1 MLYIC
6 HVFTQIFSFC
16 SLLSPLKCKHYK
28 ILIFSFKAYSSNN
41 LNKLAY
47 TMSLKT
53 FHCFICGGFFL
64 VYLWWIF
71 SVYLW
76 WIFFQFICG
85 GFFSVYLWWIF
96 FQFICGG
103 FFFSLFVVDFFQFI
117 SGGFFFSLFL
127 VDFCQFISGGF
138 FFSLF
143 VVDFFSVFG
152 IFRYL

>member
-41 LNKLAY
+41 LSKLAY

-76 WIFFQFICG
+76 WIFFSLFVVD
-85 GFFSVYLWWIF
+85 FFSVYLWWIF
-96 FQFICGG
+96 F
-103 FFFSLFVVDFFQFI
+103 
-117 SGGFFFSLFL
+117 SLFL
-127 VDFCQFISGGF
+127 VDFFSVYFWWIF
-138 FFSLF
+138 VSLF
-143 VVDFFSVFG
+143 LVDFFSVYFWW
-152 IFRYL
+152 IFFQFLVFFDIYEKDEEK